1 MLEEV
6 QQPVGEAVTLATKEV
21 LVQHAGSRKN
31 ILKNKIF
38 KNETNFG
45 KAFVYYNTEYAV

>member
-21 LVQHAGSRKN
+21 LVQRAGSLKN
-31 ILKNKIF
+31 IF
-38 KNETNFG
+38 KEQNF
-45 KAFVYYNTEYAV
+45 